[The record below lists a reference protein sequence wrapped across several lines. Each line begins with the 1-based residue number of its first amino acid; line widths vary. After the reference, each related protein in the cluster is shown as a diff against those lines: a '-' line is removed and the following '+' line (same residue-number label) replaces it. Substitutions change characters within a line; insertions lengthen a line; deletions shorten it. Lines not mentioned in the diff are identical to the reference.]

1 MCTLYYIVHQIL
13 FFKYWTTTTHTY
25 ACTKNKKK
33 FCTQHS
39 NVFVHGVSAII
50 WLRILISYSIHNAA
64 ISSHTLYIIV
74 EKMKLDLTNIL
85 TTLVITYIGCS
96 LQVLCIR
103 INCIPYKSLYDSVCV
118 KRHITRFA
126 HGHTNRHNFLYKSI
140 PPYFSSKIYPHMLI
154 FYNLSLHLHFHIP
167 LWYLFF
173 FALSLS
179 LSLSLFPLFQFK
191 ICIAYA
197 LSMQYI
203 KITFYKVI

>member
-1 MCTLYYIVHQIL
+1 MFLMYNFRLLAGNNCSLSHLFVYTNIKMTLITRSLCLLQIL

-39 NVFVHGVSAII
+39 NVFVHGVSVII

-64 ISSHTLYIIV
+64 ILSHTLYIIV

-140 PPYFSSKIYPHMLI
+140 PPTF
-154 FYNLSLHLHFHIP
+154 HLKFT
-167 LWYLFF
+167 LT
-173 FALSLS
+173 
-179 LSLSLFPLFQFK
+179 
-191 ICIAYA
+191 C
-197 LSMQYI
+197 
-203 KITFYKVI
+203 